1 MISFRMRRKDL
12 TNIVNYLLLENCYVI
27 DASLFHGKAGVML
40 SLYAYSKKYDVP
52 LIRDFSEDLLQELYG
67 MINKGLPYGIEKG
80 LAGIGLAVTLLS
92 NADLICCNLN
102 DTLCDID
109 ETIMSNDPRRMKDM
123 SLRTGA
129 LGLWVYINERI
140 KSDSPLQSIDK
151 RFIHELHATLVE
163 NGVNLN
169 YNSSWFL
176 DELKMPD
183 FDCKE
188 YIDKKQ
194 GIDSG
199 SAYFIIKDA
208 YDSVFYHQ

>member
-1 MISFRMRRKDL
+1 MRKKELD
-12 TNIVNYLLLENCYVI
+12 NIANYLLLENCYII

-40 SLYAYSKKYDVP
+40 SLYAYSKKYNIPVF
-52 LIRDFSEDLLQELYG
+52 RDFSDDLLQELYG
-67 MINKGLPYGIEKG
+67 MINKGLSFGVEKG
-80 LAGIGLAVTLLS
+80 LAGIGLAITLLS
-92 NADLICCNLN
+92 NANLICCNLN
-102 DTLCDID
+102 DALCDID
-109 ETIMSNDPRRMKDM
+109 EAIMSNDPRRMKDM

-129 LGLWVYINERI
+129 FGLWVYI
-140 KSDSPLQSIDK
+140 
-151 RFIHELHATLVE
+151 HATLMA

-169 YNSSWFL
+169 YNPSWL
-176 DELKMPD
+176 LNELKKPD

-194 GIDSG
+194 GIDGG